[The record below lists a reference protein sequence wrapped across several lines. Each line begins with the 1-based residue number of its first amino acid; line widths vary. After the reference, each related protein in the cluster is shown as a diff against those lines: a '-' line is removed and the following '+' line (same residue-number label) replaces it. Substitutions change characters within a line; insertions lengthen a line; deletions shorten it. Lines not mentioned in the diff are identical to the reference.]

1 MKHMH
6 SKKIILCLG
15 LFTALSFSCTKLDQ
29 VNPSYPTVESYF
41 KTSTQLL
48 GGTNS
53 IYVSFHAGFLV
64 GREWFYLN
72 DLRSDEFAAG
82 GGQLEVVRSQLL
94 NGTALPSNTQMA
106 TVWNGLYILI
116 HRANAVISNAPKVED
131 NAALRDR
138 CVAEAKC
145 LRAWAYYNLVT
156 LWGGVPI
163 RLTPVGEIDDYSPRS
178 SPEKVYAQ
186 IVTDLTDAAAVLP
199 ASYTGAD
206 LGRVTKGAAQAIL
219 GKVYIQKGD
228 YALAKAEFEKLTASG
243 LYALT
248 DNYTDNFDEEH
259 EFNKESIM
267 EAIYFDRGD
276 RKYDASFTGDG
287 AATAQTTLRNQ
298 EYNPLSWRNLIPS
311 DKYLNEFESTVTG
324 FAKTDPRLAASVY
337 LTGDKYDSGNTAITD
352 ADQNGSASIING
364 KTIKAGWRKYNLIYK
379 QAKAVATKTYYGGIN
394 QRVIRYGDIILLL
407 AECENELGNPTAAVK
422 YLNQIRSRP
431 SVSMPV
437 YPTAQFPVNSKS
449 DIIKA
454 LVHERMVELGG
465 EEVRNFD
472 LLRWRKKSY
481 FSSDPLSYF
490 KTNRDELLPIP
501 QDEIANNPAIGKGDV
516 PAQNPGY

>member
-1 MKHMH
+1 MYF
-6 SKKIILCLG
+6 KKITLCLG
-15 LFTALSFSCTKLDQ
+15 LFTGLLFSCKKLDQ
-29 VNPSYPTVESYF
+29 LNPSYPTVETYYQ
-41 KTSTQLL
+41 TSAQLV

-82 GGQLEVVRSQLL
+82 GGQLEVVRAQLL
-94 NGTALPSNTQMA
+94 NGSALPSNTQMS

-116 HRANAVISNAPKVED
+116 HRANSIISNASKVQD
-131 NAALRDR
+131 NPAHRDR

-163 RLTPVGEIDDYSPRS
+163 RLSPVDNIADYLPRS
-178 SPEKVYAQ
+178 STDKVYAQ
-186 IVTDLTDAAAVLP
+186 IIADLSEAAAVLP

-219 GKVYIQKGD
+219 GKAYIQKGD
-228 YALAKAEFEKLTASG
+228 YALAKAEFEKLSSSG
-243 LYALT
+243 LYSLT
-248 DNYTDNFDEEH
+248 DNYSDNFDEEH
-259 EFNKESIM
+259 EFNRESVM

-311 DKYLNEFESTVTG
+311 DKYLNEFENTATG
-324 FAKTDPRLAASVY
+324 FSKTDPRLAASVY

-407 AECENELGNPTAAVK
+407 AECENELGNTAAAVR

-431 SVSMPV
+431 SVSMPI
-437 YPTAQFPVNSKS
+437 YPTANFPVNNKS

-454 LVHERMVELGG
+454 LVHERMVELGA

-472 LLRWRKKSY
+472 LLRWRKKGY
-481 FSSDPLSYF
+481 FSADPLTYF
-490 KTNRDELLPIP
+490 RANRDELLPIP
-501 QDEIANNPAIGKGDV
+501 QDEIANNPSIGAGDV

>member
-6 SKKIILCLG
+6 IKKFTVGLA
-15 LFTALSFSCTKLDQ
+15 LFTGFSFSCNKLDQ
-29 VNPSYPTVESYF
+29 LNPSYPTVETYF
-41 KTSTQLL
+41 KTSNQLL

-53 IYVSFHAGFLV
+53 VYVSFHAGFLV

-94 NGTALPSNTQMA
+94 NGSALPSNTQMS
-106 TVWNGLYILI
+106 TVWNGLYTLI
-116 HRANAVISNAPKVED
+116 HRANAVISNAPKVQD

-163 RLTPVGEIDDYSPRS
+163 RLTPVDNISDYSPRS
-178 SPEKVYAQ
+178 STDKVYAQ
-186 IVTDLTDAAAVLP
+186 IISDLTDAASVLP
-199 ASYTGAD
+199 ASYSGAD
-206 LGRVTKGAAQAIL
+206 VGRVTKGAAQAIL
-219 GKVYIQKGD
+219 GKVYIQKGE
-228 YALAKAEFEKLTASG
+228 YALAKAEFEKLTTG
-243 LYALT
+243 TYALT

-311 DKYLNEFESTVTG
+311 DKYLNEFENAATG
-324 FAKTDPRLAASVY
+324 SAKTDPRLAASVY

-352 ADQNGSASIING
+352 ADQNGNASVVNG
-364 KTIKAGWRKYNLIYK
+364 KNIKAGWRKYNLIYK
-379 QAKAVATKTYYGGIN
+379 QTKAVATKTYYGGIN
-394 QRVIRYGDIILLL
+394 QRVIRYADILLLL
-407 AECENELGNPTAAVK
+407 AECENELGNTTGAVR
-422 YLNQIRSRP
+422 YLNQIRSRQ
-431 SVSMPV
+431 SVSMPN
-437 YPTAQFPVNSKS
+437 YPTAQFRVNSKA
-449 DIIKA
+449 DVTKA
-454 LVHERMVELGG
+454 LIHERMVELGA

-472 LLRWRKKSY
+472 LLRWRKKGY
-481 FSSDPLSYF
+481 FTTDPLPYF
-490 KTNRDELLPIP
+490 RANRDELLPIP
-501 QDEIANNPAIGKGDV
+501 QDEIANNPSIGKGDV